1 MFVLIQQSYFQ
12 CCVCKCIFISLY
24 VGISSHSSSSAR
36 MYEFTRHPL
45 TMISSD
51 GISVDQLD
59 MQKHPPVVKYNLKTL
74 LVKFDFSSTGTSTSI
89 DASDKATTDNRRAIE
104 WVKHLIDNSRKCP
117 QFKLSYTA
125 AMTLPLDKVLVPFNS
140 LLTRHKTR
148 WCSTARVPVLAV
160 KECLREYVTGVAAA
174 LQELHGINYAHL
186 DVSVPNICFAFAED
200 I

>member
-1 MFVLIQQSYFQ
+1 
-12 CCVCKCIFISLY
+12 
-24 VGISSHSSSSAR
+24 

-125 AMTLPLDKVLVPFNS
+125 AMTLPLDKVLVPFLCS
-140 LLTRHKTR
+140 LDIKPDGAVLLQ
-148 WCSTARVPVLAV
+148 CSTRREGIIV
-160 KECLREYVTGVAAA
+160 CLTFCLISLE
-174 LQELHGINYAHL
+174 
-186 DVSVPNICFAFAED
+186 
-200 I
+200 